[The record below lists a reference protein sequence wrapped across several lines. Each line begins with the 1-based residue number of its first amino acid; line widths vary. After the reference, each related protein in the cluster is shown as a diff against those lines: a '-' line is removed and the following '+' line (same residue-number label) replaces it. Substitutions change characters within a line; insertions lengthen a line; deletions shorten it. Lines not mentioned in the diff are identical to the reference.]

1 MKRKIMSVCCA
12 LVLTLGLVCGSMQE
26 AKAASTDPILDG
38 SYLTHDEE
46 SIGYDTKITRGV
58 DLLTGYSKCVVLGPG
73 EIYAGG
79 TTIAAQVVDS
89 VRIGVTVERAREGDD
104 AWSIY
109 DGWIK
114 ESTNTDRV
122 SANRTL
128 QVEGGYY
135 YRVRCTHAA
144 NSDVSSSFTNG
155 VYVE

>member
-1 MKRKIMSVCCA
+1 MKRKIMSMCCA
-12 LVLTLGLVCGSMQE
+12 LVLTLGLACGAVQE
-26 AKAASTDPILDG
+26 TKAASTDPILDG

-46 SIGYDTKITRGV
+46 SIGYDTKVTRGV
-58 DLLTGYSKCVVLGPG
+58 DLLTGYSKCVVLGEG

-79 TTIAAQVVDS
+79 TTIAAQVVAS
-89 VRIGVTVERAREGDD
+89 VQIGVTIERAKEGDD
-104 AWSIY
+104 AWEIY

-114 ESTNTDRV
+114 ESVNTDRV
-122 SANRTL
+122 SSNRTL

-135 YRVRCTHAA
+135 YRARCTHFA